1 MFVAAQAPVAPVYL
15 ECIVDRPTRKYPFKV
30 TIDEQNQ
37 FVTFEDSGSNFVYRL
52 PATFS
57 ASTVSFVYERYGN
70 GPAYQISRVDLSVK
84 ETFSATGQSSPGK
97 CAMEKVLKRAF

>member
-1 MFVAAQAPVAPVYL
+1 MLVAAQAPVYL

-30 TIDEQNQ
+30 TIDEQTQ
-37 FVTFEDSGSNFVYRL
+37 SVIFEDSGSNFVYRL

-57 ASTVSFVYERYGN
+57 ASTVAFVYERYGN

-84 ETFSATGQSSPGK
+84 ETFAAVGQTSPGK
-97 CAMEKVLKRAF
+97 CSMEKVLKRAF

>member
-1 MFVAAQAPVAPVYL
+1 MLVAAVAPVYL
-15 ECIVDRPTRKYPFKV
+15 ECVVDRPTRKYPFKV

-37 FVTFEDSGSNFVYRL
+37 SVIFEDSGSNFVYRL

-57 ASTVSFVYERYGN
+57 ASTVSFIYARYGN

-84 ETFSATGQSSPGK
+84 ETFPEVGQPWPGK
-97 CAMEKVLKRAF
+97 CSMEKVLKRAF